1 MIHKMKSICVFCGSS
16 MGKNKVYRETASAFG
31 KMLAD
36 HNITLVY
43 GGGKVGLMGVL
54 ADSALSAGG
63 KCIGIIPKSIA
74 DLEIAHDHLT
84 ELHIVKSMQE
94 RKTMMMEIA
103 DAFVALPG
111 GLGTLD
117 ELAEVLTYNQLRIF
131 DKPLGLLNVNGYFD
145 ALMKFV
151 DHGVTEGFVR
161 PEHRDNIIVSTDAN
175 ELLIKLNTYQPVHIS
190 KWIEE
195 IKEESALN

>member
-1 MIHKMKSICVFCGSS
+1 MFCGSS
-16 MGKNKVYRETASAFG
+16 MGINKTYRETAASFG
-31 KMLAD
+31 KLLAE

-43 GGGKVGLMGVL
+43 GGGKVGLMGVM
-54 ADSALSAGG
+54 ADSALAAGG

-74 DLEIAHDHLT
+74 DLEIAHNHLT
-84 ELHIVKSMQE
+84 ELHIVKGMQE
-94 RKTMMMEIA
+94 RKAMMMEIS

-131 DKPLGLLNVNGYFD
+131 DKPLGLLNANGYFD
-145 ALMKFV
+145 HLTRFF

-161 PEHRDNIIVSTDAN
+161 KEHRDNIIVSDNAQK
-175 ELLIKLNTYQPVHIS
+175 LLDKMNSYHPVHIG

-195 IKEESALN
+195 IKEESSLN

>member
-1 MIHKMKSICVFCGSS
+1 MKSICVFCGSS
-16 MGKNKVYRETASAFG
+16 MGINKTYRATAASFG
-31 KMLAD
+31 KILAE

-43 GGGKVGLMGVL
+43 GGGKVGLMGVM
-54 ADSALSAGG
+54 ADSALAAGG
-63 KCIGIIPKSIA
+63 KCIGIIPKNIA
-74 DLEIAHDHLT
+74 DLEIAHDFLT

-94 RKTMMMEIA
+94 RKAMMMEIS

-145 ALMKFV
+145 HLTRFF

-161 PEHRDNIIVSTDAN
+161 KEHRDNIILSDNAH
-175 ELLIKLNTYQPVHIS
+175 ELLKKLNQYQPVHIG

-195 IKEESALN
+195 IKEESSLN

>member
-1 MIHKMKSICVFCGSS
+1 
-16 MGKNKVYRETASAFG
+16 MGKNKVYRETASDFG
-31 KMLAD
+31 KMLAE
-36 HNITLVY
+36 NSITLVY
-43 GGGKVGLMGVL
+43 GGGKVGLMGVM
-54 ADSALSAGG
+54 ADSALAAGG

-74 DLEIAHDHLT
+74 DLEIAHNNLT

-94 RKTMMMEIA
+94 RKAMMMEIS

-145 ALMKFV
+145 HILNFF
-151 DHGVTEGFVR
+151 DHGVIEGFVR
-161 PEHRDNIIVSTDAN
+161 KEHRDNIIVSDNAH
-175 ELLIKLNTYQPVHIS
+175 ELLIKLNSYQPVHIG

-195 IKEESALN
+195 IKEESSLN

>member
-1 MIHKMKSICVFCGSS
+1 MKSICVFCGSS
-16 MGKNKVYRETASAFG
+16 KGNNKIYRETAAVFG
-31 KMLAD
+31 KMLAEN
-36 HNITLVY
+36 NITLVY
-43 GGGKVGLMGVL
+43 GGGKVGLMGVM
-54 ADSALSAGG
+54 ANSALGAGG

-84 ELHIVKSMQE
+84 ELYIVKTMQE
-94 RKTMMMEIA
+94 RKAMMMEMA

-131 DKPLGLLNVNGYFD
+131 DKPLGLLNVNSYFD
-145 ALMKFV
+145 HLMKFF
-151 DHGVTEGFVR
+151 DHGVMEGFVR
-161 PEHRDNIIVSTDAN
+161 KEHRDNIIVDENAI
-175 ELLIKLNTYQPVHIS
+175 ELLGRLNTYKPVHMG

-195 IKEESALN
+195 IKEESAQN

>member
-1 MIHKMKSICVFCGSS
+1 
-16 MGKNKVYRETASAFG
+16 MGKNNLYRKTAVDFG
-31 KMLAD
+31 KMLAGE
-36 HNITLVY
+36 NITLVY
-43 GGGKVGLMGVL
+43 GGGKVGLMGVM
-54 ADSALSAGG
+54 ADSALAAGG

-74 DLEIAHDHLT
+74 DLEIAHDYLT
-84 ELHIVKSMQE
+84 ELHIVKNMQE
-94 RKTMMMEIA
+94 RKAMMMEIS

-145 ALMKFV
+145 HLTWFF
-151 DHGVTEGFVR
+151 DHGVMEGFVR
-161 PEHRDNIIVSTDAN
+161 KEHRDNIILSDNAAD
-175 ELLIKLNTYQPVHIS
+175 LLVKLNQYKPVHIG

>member
-1 MIHKMKSICVFCGSS
+1 MKTLCVFCGSS
-16 MGKNKVYRETASAFG
+16 IGKNQAYRDEADFFG
-31 KMLAD
+31 KLLAERE
-36 HNITLVY
+36 ITLVY

-54 ADSALSAGG
+54 ADSALKHGG
-63 KCIGIIPKSIA
+63 MCIGIMPKSIA
-74 DLEIAHDHLT
+74 DLEIAHIHLT
-84 ELHIVKSMQE
+84 ELHIVNTMQE
-94 RKTMMMEIA
+94 RKAMMMEKS

-131 DKPLGLLNVNGYFD
+131 DKPVGLLNVKSYFD
-145 ALMKFV
+145 HLVNFFN
-151 DHGVTEGFVR
+151 HGVTERFIR
-161 PEHRDNIIVSTDAN
+161 EEHRNNILVSDDALQ
-175 ELLIKLNTYQPVHIS
+175 LLEMMEAYQPVHIG

>member
-1 MIHKMKSICVFCGSS
+1 MKSICVFCGSS
-16 MGKNKVYRETASAFG
+16 MGKNKVYKESAAAFG
-31 KMLAD
+31 KMLAEN
-36 HNITLVY
+36 NITLVY
-43 GGGKVGLMGVL
+43 GGGKVGLMGVM
-54 ADSALSAGG
+54 ADSALAAGG

-84 ELHIVKSMQE
+84 ELHIVNNMQE
-94 RKTMMMEIA
+94 RKAMMMERA

-131 DKPLGLLNVNGYFD
+131 DKPIGLLNVNGYFD
-145 ALMKFV
+145 HLIKFF
-151 DHGVTEGFVR
+151 DHGVNERFVR
-161 PEHRDNIIVSTDAN
+161 EEHRKNIIVSDNTV
-175 ELLIKLNTYQPVHIS
+175 ELIEMLNAYQPVHIG

>member
-1 MIHKMKSICVFCGSS
+1 MFCGSS
-16 MGKNKVYRETASAFG
+16 MGINKTYRETAAAFG
-31 KMLAD
+31 KILAE
-36 HNITLVY
+36 HHITLVY
-43 GGGKVGLMGVL
+43 GGGKVGLMGVM
-54 ADSALSAGG
+54 ADSALAAGG

-74 DLEIAHDHLT
+74 DLEIAHNHLT
-84 ELHIVKSMQE
+84 ELHIVKGMQE
-94 RKTMMMEIA
+94 RKAMMMEIS

-145 ALMKFV
+145 HLTKFF

-161 PEHRDNIIVSTDAN
+161 KEHRDNIILSDNAHD
-175 ELLIKLNTYQPVHIS
+175 LLEKLNQYQPVHIG

-195 IKEESALN
+195 IKEESSLN

>member
-1 MIHKMKSICVFCGSS
+1 MKSICVFCGSS
-16 MGKNKVYRETASAFG
+16 MGTNKTYRETAASFG
-31 KMLAD
+31 KLLAE

-43 GGGKVGLMGVL
+43 GGGKVGLMGVM
-54 ADSALSAGG
+54 ADSALAADG

-94 RKTMMMEIA
+94 RKAMMMEIS

-131 DKPLGLLNVNGYFD
+131 DKPLGLLNANGYFD
-145 ALMKFV
+145 HLIRFF

-161 PEHRDNIIVSTDAN
+161 KEHRDNIILSDNAID
-175 ELLIKLNTYQPVHIS
+175 LLEKLNQYQPVHIG

-195 IKEESALN
+195 IKEESSLN

>member
-1 MIHKMKSICVFCGSS
+1 MKMKSVCVFCGSS
-16 MGKNKVYRETASAFG
+16 TGKNPVYRSGAAEFG
-31 KMLAD
+31 KLLAESG
-36 HNITLVY
+36 IALVY

-54 ADSALSAGG
+54 ADHALSAGG
-63 KCIGIIPKSIA
+63 KCIGIIPRSIA

-84 ELHIVKSMQE
+84 ELHIVTGMQE
-94 RKTMMMEIA
+94 RKAMMMQIS

-131 DKPLGLLNVNGYFD
+131 DKPVGLLNINGYFD
-145 ALMKFV
+145 SLLKFF
-151 DHGVTEGFVR
+151 DHGVTER
-161 PEHRDNIIVSTDAN
+161 YIRQEHRNNIMESDDPVR
-175 ELLIKLNTYQPVHIS
+175 LLQKMHDYRPVHIG

-195 IKEESALN
+195 IKEESSLK

>member
-1 MIHKMKSICVFCGSS
+1 MKSICVFCGSS
-16 MGKNKVYRETASAFG
+16 MGKNQVYKQSAASFG
-31 KMLAD
+31 KLLAEN
-36 HNITLVY
+36 NITLVY

-54 ADSALSAGG
+54 ADNALAGNG
-63 KCIGIIPKSIA
+63 KCIGIIPQSIA

-84 ELHIVKSMQE
+84 ELHIVKNMQE
-94 RKTMMMEIA
+94 RKTMMMEMS

-131 DKPLGLLNVNGYFD
+131 DKPIGLLNVNSYFD
-145 ALMKFV
+145 PLVNFF
-151 DHGVTEGFVR
+151 DHGVTEGFIR
-161 PEHRDNIIVSTDAN
+161 EEHRNNIIVSDN
-175 ELLIKLNTYQPVHIS
+175 IVDLFEKLKAYQPVHIG

>member
-1 MIHKMKSICVFCGSS
+1 MFCGSS
-16 MGKNKVYRETASAFG
+16 MGINKTYRETAASFG
-31 KMLAD
+31 KLLAE

-43 GGGKVGLMGVL
+43 GGGKVGLMGVM
-54 ADSALSAGG
+54 ADSALAAGG

-74 DLEIAHDHLT
+74 DLEIAHNHLT
-84 ELHIVKSMQE
+84 ELHIVKGMQE
-94 RKTMMMEIA
+94 RKAMMMEIS

-145 ALMKFV
+145 HLTKFF

-161 PEHRDNIIVSTDAN
+161 KEHRDNIILSDNAR
-175 ELLIKLNTYQPVHIS
+175 ELLEKLNQYQPVHIG

>member
-1 MIHKMKSICVFCGSS
+1 
-16 MGKNKVYRETASAFG
+16 MGKNNLYRKTAADFG
-31 KMLAD
+31 KMLAGE
-36 HNITLVY
+36 NITLVY
-43 GGGKVGLMGVL
+43 GGGKVGLMGVM
-54 ADSALSAGG
+54 ADSALAAGG
-63 KCIGIIPKSIA
+63 KCIGVIPKSIA
-74 DLEIAHDHLT
+74 DLEIAHDYLT
-84 ELHIVKSMQE
+84 ELHIVKNMQE
-94 RKTMMMEIA
+94 RKAMMMEIS

-145 ALMKFV
+145 HLTQFF

-161 PEHRDNIIVSTDAN
+161 KEHRDNIILSDNA
-175 ELLIKLNTYQPVHIS
+175 EDLLVKLNQYKPVHIG

-195 IKEESALN
+195 IKEESSLN

>member
-1 MIHKMKSICVFCGSS
+1 MKSICVFCGSS
-16 MGKNKVYRETASAFG
+16 TGKYPVYRLAAAEFG
-31 KMLAD
+31 KLLAESG
-36 HNITLVY
+36 ITLIY

-54 ADSALSAGG
+54 ADSALAAGG
-63 KCIGIIPKSIA
+63 KCIGIIPRSIA

-84 ELHIVKSMQE
+84 RLHIVEGMQE
-94 RKTMMMEIA
+94 RKAMMMEMS

-131 DKPLGLLNVNGYFD
+131 DKPVGLLNVSGYFD
-145 ALMKFV
+145 SLLRYF
-151 DHGVTEGFVR
+151 DHGVAERFIR
-161 PEHRDNIIVSTDAN
+161 QEHRNNIFSSDNPVR
-175 ELLIKLNTYQPVHIS
+175 LLQKMNDYQPVLIG

-195 IKEESALN
+195 IKDESKVNG

>member
-1 MIHKMKSICVFCGSS
+1 VFCGSS
-16 MGKNKVYRETASAFG
+16 MGINKTFRATAASFG
-31 KMLAD
+31 KILAEQ
-36 HNITLVY
+36 NITLVY
-43 GGGKVGLMGVL
+43 GGGKVGLMGVM
-54 ADSALSAGG
+54 ADSALTAGG

-74 DLEIAHDHLT
+74 DLEIAHDFLT

-94 RKTMMMEIA
+94 RKAMMMEIS

-145 ALMKFV
+145 HLTRFF

-161 PEHRDNIIVSTDAN
+161 KEHRDNIILSDNAH
-175 ELLIKLNTYQPVHIS
+175 ELLEKLNQYQPVHIG

-195 IKEESALN
+195 IKEESSLN

>member
-1 MIHKMKSICVFCGSS
+1 MKSICVFCGSS
-16 MGKNKVYRETASAFG
+16 MGKNNLYRKTAADFG
-31 KMLAD
+31 KMLAGE
-36 HNITLVY
+36 NITLVY
-43 GGGKVGLMGVL
+43 GGGKVGLMGVM
-54 ADSALSAGG
+54 ADSALAAGG

-74 DLEIAHDHLT
+74 DLEIAHHYLT
-84 ELHIVKSMQE
+84 ELHIVKNMQE
-94 RKTMMMEIA
+94 RKAMMMEIS

-145 ALMKFV
+145 HLTRFF
-151 DHGVTEGFVR
+151 DHGETEGFVR
-161 PEHRDNIIVSTDAN
+161 KEHRDNIILSDNAAD
-175 ELLIKLNTYQPVHIS
+175 LLVKLNEYKPVHIG